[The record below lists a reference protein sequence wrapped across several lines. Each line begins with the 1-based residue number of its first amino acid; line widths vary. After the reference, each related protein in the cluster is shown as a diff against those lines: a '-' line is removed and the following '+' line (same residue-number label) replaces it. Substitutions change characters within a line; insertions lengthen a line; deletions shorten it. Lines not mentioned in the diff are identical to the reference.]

1 MAISQMQKVTIIAA
15 REHLDAI
22 LSSVQRLRRVH
33 VNDLQEEA
41 IEAVSDTPLIRH
53 YDAEQE
59 AVVFEDEALQSIIS
73 RRQRILHA
81 IEQLEVYET
90 KGNLWETLTTK
101 KPTMDFDAFR
111 LHNDEFAEQK
121 IIKQA
126 NRLTT
131 RIRDIDDF
139 LEKRQESIDKIVKWR
154 ELDVTPDQLR
164 HFQYVKAII
173 GTIPNIESNTYIELI
188 RKHPSIEHK
197 IIFLND
203 FEYGLILFYQD
214 NEREALEELMMQTRF
229 TPLEYKYD
237 LLPREQVDMWNEEI
251 TQLKEEREAIIAQMK
266 DTKEALAGLKVQA
279 DYVNTKYA
287 RELTKKKLGVTQHL
301 VAIEG
306 WIEKEEFPIF
316 ETSIRQQFGEDI
328 VIRTAEV
335 KEEEAETVP
344 VKLKNNPII
353 APFELITSMYALP
366 KYNEMD
372 PTPFVMP
379 FYFVFFGMMV
389 ADLGY
394 GLLTVLGSLFA
405 LKVLNLNESTKGLLR
420 FGFVIGISVCIWG
433 IIYGSF
439 FGFTMPFGLLDTN
452 KDVIPIL
459 IISVC
464 FGFMNIITALCLN
477 IYLNVKAKQY
487 IDAYASGLAWILL
500 LVGLLLLGL
509 GMLVPGYEVW
519 GTIGKWLSIINA
531 IGIVIA
537 PCIKSGSFSSIGW
550 GLYDLYGT
558 TSYIGDLVSYS
569 RLMALGLSGAGMAM
583 AFNMLLSFLP
593 VWAKFTVGVVLF
605 ILLHFVSM
613 FLSMLSAYV
622 HGARLIFVEFFSK
635 FFNGGGQPFEPLT
648 ISEEYVTIKQEKVK

>member
-1 MAISQMQKVTIIAA
+1 MAISQMQKVTLIAA

-22 LSSVQRLRRVH
+22 LASVQRLRRVH
-33 VNDLQEEA
+33 VNNLQEET
-41 IEAVSDTPLIRH
+41 IELVSDTPLIRH
-53 YDAEQE
+53 YDVEQQ
-59 AVVFEDEALQSIIS
+59 AFVFEDEALQSIIS

-81 IEQLEVYET
+81 IEQLEVYEV
-90 KGNLWETLTTK
+90 KGKLWETLTAE
-101 KPTMDFDAFR
+101 KPAMDFDTFR
-111 LHNDEFAEQK
+111 LHNDEFAEQAV
-121 IIKQA
+121 IKQA
-126 NRLTT
+126 NHLTI
-131 RIRDIDDF
+131 RIREIDDY
-139 LEKRQESIDKIVKWR
+139 LEKTQEAIDKIVKWR
-154 ELDVTPDQLR
+154 ELDVTPEQLKQ
-164 HFQYVKAII
+164 FQYVKAVI
-173 GTIPNIESNTYIELI
+173 GTIPNVESNAYIELI

-214 NEREALEELMMQTRF
+214 NEREAVEDLMMQARF
-229 TPLEYKYD
+229 SKLEYPYN
-237 LLPREQVDMWNEEI
+237 LLPREQVALWNDEI
-251 TQLKEEREAIIAQMK
+251 EKVKAERIAIIEQMK
-266 DTKEALAGLKVQA
+266 NTRDELAGLKIQA

-306 WIEKEEFPIF
+306 WIEKDEFGIF
-316 ETSIRQQFGEDI
+316 ETSIRQQFGDEI

-335 KEEEAETVP
+335 QEDEVENVP

-353 APFELITSMYALP
+353 APFELITNMYALP

-379 FYFVFFGMMV
+379 FYFIFFGMMV

-405 LKVLNLNESTKGLLR
+405 LKFFSLSNSMKGMLR
-420 FGFVIGISVCIWG
+420 FGFVLGISVCIWG

-439 FGFTMPFGLLDTN
+439 FGFSMPIGIFNPNT
-452 KDVIPIL
+452 DVIPIL
-459 IISVC
+459 LISV
-464 FGFMNIITALCLN
+464 GLGLINIFTALGLN
-477 IYLNVKAKQY
+477 IYLNLKAKQY
-487 IDAYASGLAWILL
+487 VDAYASGLAWILL
-500 LVGLLLLGL
+500 LIGLLLLGL
-509 GMLVPGYEVW
+509 GILVPGYEIF
-519 GTIGKWLSIINA
+519 GTIGKWLAILNA
-531 IGIVIA
+531 LGIVIA
-537 PCIKSGSFSSIGW
+537 PCIKSKSFASMGW

-593 VWAKFTVGVVLF
+593 IWGKFTIGVVLF
-605 ILLHFVSM
+605 LLLHAVSM

-635 FFNGGGQPFEPLT
+635 FFTGGGKPFEPLT
-648 ISEEYVTIKQEKVK
+648 ISEEYVTINQEKVK

>member
-1 MAISQMQKVTIIAA
+1 MAISQMQKVTLIAA

-22 LSSVQRLRRVH
+22 LASVQRLRRVH
-33 VNDLQEEA
+33 VNNLQEET
-41 IEAVSDTPLIRH
+41 IELVSDTPLIRH
-53 YDAEQE
+53 YDVEQQ
-59 AVVFEDEALQSIIS
+59 AFVFEDEALQSIIS

-81 IEQLEVYET
+81 IEQLEVYEV
-90 KGNLWETLTTK
+90 KGKLWETLTAE
-101 KPTMDFDAFR
+101 KPAMDFDTFR
-111 LHNDEFAEQK
+111 LHNDEFAEQTV
-121 IIKQA
+121 IKQA
-126 NRLTT
+126 NHLTT
-131 RIRDIDDF
+131 RIREIDDY
-139 LEKRQESIDKIVKWR
+139 LEKTQEAIDKIVKWR
-154 ELDVTPDQLR
+154 ELDVTPEQLR
-164 HFQYVKAII
+164 QFQYVKAVI
-173 GTIPNIESNTYIELI
+173 GTIPNVESNAYIDLI
-188 RKHPSIEHK
+188 RKHPNIEHK

-214 NEREALEELMMQTRF
+214 NEREAVEDLMTQARF
-229 TPLEYKYD
+229 NKLEYPYN
-237 LLPREQVDMWNEEI
+237 LLPREQVALWNDEI
-251 TQLKEEREAIIAQMK
+251 EKVKAERIAIIEQMK
-266 DTKEALAGLKVQA
+266 NTRDELAGLKIQA

-287 RELTKKKLGVTQHL
+287 RELAKKKLGVTQHL

-306 WIEKEEFPIF
+306 WIEKDEFAIF
-316 ETSIRQQFGEDI
+316 ETSIRQQFGDEI

-335 KEEEAETVP
+335 QEDEVENVP

-353 APFELITSMYALP
+353 APFELITNMYALP

-379 FYFVFFGMMV
+379 FYFIFFGMMV

-405 LKVLNLNESTKGLLR
+405 LKFFNLSNSMKGMLR
-420 FGFVIGISVCIWG
+420 FGFVLGISVCIWG

-439 FGFTMPFGLLDTN
+439 FGFTMPIGIFDPNT
-452 KDVIPIL
+452 DVIPIL
-459 IISVC
+459 LISV
-464 FGFMNIITALCLN
+464 GLGLINIFTALGLN
-477 IYLNVKAKQY
+477 IYLNLKAKQY

-500 LVGLLLLGL
+500 VTGLLLLGL
-509 GMLVPGYEVW
+509 GMLVPGYEIF
-519 GTIGKWLSIINA
+519 GTIGKWLAILNA
-531 IGIVIA
+531 LGIVIA
-537 PCIKSGSFSSIGW
+537 PCIKSKSFASMGW

-593 VWAKFTVGVVLF
+593 IWGKFTIGVVLF
-605 ILLHFVSM
+605 LLLHAVSM

-635 FFNGGGQPFEPLT
+635 FFTGGGKPFEPLT
-648 ISEEYVTIKQEKVK
+648 ISEEYVTINQEKVK

>member
-1 MAISQMQKVTIIAA
+1 MAISQMQKVTLIAA

-22 LSSVQRLRRVH
+22 LASVQRLRRVH
-33 VNDLQEEA
+33 VNNLQEET
-41 IEAVSDTPLIRH
+41 IELVSDTPLIRH
-53 YDAEQE
+53 YDVEQQ
-59 AVVFEDEALQSIIS
+59 VFVFEDEALQSIIS

-81 IEQLEVYET
+81 IEQLEVYEV
-90 KGNLWETLTTK
+90 KGKLWETLTAE
-101 KPTMDFDAFR
+101 KPAMDFETFR
-111 LHNDEFAEQK
+111 LHNDEFAEQAV
-121 IIKQA
+121 IKQA
-126 NRLTT
+126 NHLTI
-131 RIRDIDDF
+131 RIREIDDY
-139 LEKRQESIDKIVKWR
+139 LEKTQEAIDKIVKWR
-154 ELDVTPDQLR
+154 ELDVTPEQLR
-164 HFQYVKAII
+164 QFQYVKAVI
-173 GTIPNIESNTYIELI
+173 GTIPNVESNAYIELI

-214 NEREALEELMMQTRF
+214 NEREAVEDLMTQARF
-229 TPLEYKYD
+229 SKLEYPYN
-237 LLPREQVDMWNEEI
+237 LLPREQVALWNDEI
-251 TQLKEEREAIIAQMK
+251 EKVKAERIAIIEQMK
-266 DTKEALAGLKVQA
+266 NTRDELAGLKIQA

-306 WIEKEEFPIF
+306 WIEKDEFAIF
-316 ETSIRQQFGEDI
+316 ETSIRQQFGDEI

-335 KEEEAETVP
+335 QEDEVENVP

-353 APFELITSMYALP
+353 APFELITNMYALP

-379 FYFVFFGMMV
+379 FYFIFFGMMV

-405 LKVLNLNESTKGLLR
+405 LKFFSLSNSMKGMLR
-420 FGFVIGISVCIWG
+420 FGFVLGISVCIWG

-439 FGFTMPFGLLDTN
+439 FGFSMPIGIFDPNT
-452 KDVIPIL
+452 DVIPIL
-459 IISVC
+459 LISV
-464 FGFMNIITALCLN
+464 GLGLINIFTALGLN

-500 LVGLLLLGL
+500 VTGLLLLGL
-509 GMLVPGYEVW
+509 GMLVPGYEIF
-519 GTIGKWLSIINA
+519 GTIGKWLAILNA
-531 IGIVIA
+531 LGIVIA
-537 PCIKSGSFSSIGW
+537 PCIKSKSFANMGW

-593 VWAKFTVGVVLF
+593 IWGKFTIGVVLF
-605 ILLHFVSM
+605 LLLHAVSM

-635 FFNGGGQPFEPLT
+635 FFTGGGKPFEPLT
-648 ISEEYVTIKQEKVK
+648 ISEEYVTINQEKVK